1 MYSITQFIDTICT
14 VEFFHQVF
22 ALNLVLT
29 HSRNFFIVTTVKE
42 SQAGTIS
49 ARESFCNQFS
59 SWQFC
64 WNCGIDTLSGNYAG
78 GNVFSL
84 TASFHKID
92 QKTFRGIISGFHFT
106 TFANILLKL
115 RNFEGKDYIQIG
127 YLFSR

>member
-29 HSRNFFIVTTVKE
+29 HSLNFFIVTTVKE
-42 SQAGTIS
+42 SLAPFLQEKVSVINSPVGSSVGTV
-49 ARESFCNQFS
+49 EL
-59 SWQFC
+59 
-64 WNCGIDTLSGNYAG
+64 TLSGNYAG